1 MKNILN
7 SLGSINF
14 WNEDPKIDLGFH
26 RLRYNKSVIDSIGNK
41 LIKVIIG
48 QRRAGKSY
56 LVRQL
61 IHNLIFDKK
70 IKRENVFY
78 LNKEMYEFDDIRTAN
93 DLAKLINAYESEY
106 TPSGKV
112 YIFID
117 EVQNIDDWE
126 KVIVS
131 LAQHTIKEYEVF
143 ITGSNSKLLSGE
155 LATLLSGRYITTEV
169 FPFSY
174 KEFLENSNLENNKA
188 NFIEYIT
195 TSGLPELLNLSSND
209 TKTNYF
215 QSLKNTILLK
225 DIMYRYKIRDYVLLE
240 DLFLFVIHNV
250 GSMIS
255 IPSIIKYF
263 KNKNHKADYSTISQY
278 IKYMQDA
285 FIIHEAPRYFFKTKE
300 LLSGEKKYYVNDLGF
315 RNYLY
320 PSLVSDIGAIL
331 ENIVFIHLRSASYN
345 IKIGYGRDYE
355 IDFIAERNGE
365 QHYVQVAYVMANSAT
380 IDREFGAFDKVKD
393 NLPKYVVT
401 IDDILIKNEN
411 GIIHKHIWDYIYDL
425 S

>member
-1 MKNILN
+1 MKNLLN
-7 SLGSINF
+7 PLESINF
-14 WNEDPKIDLGFH
+14 WNENPKIDLGYY

-61 IHNLIFDKK
+61 IHHLIFDKK
-70 IKRENVFY
+70 IKKENVFY
-78 LNKEMYEFDDIRTAN
+78 LNKEMYEFDDVRTAN
-93 DLAKLINAYESEY
+93 DLAKLINAYENEY
-106 TPSGKV
+106 KPSGKV

-131 LAQHTIKEYEVF
+131 LAQHTVKDYEVF

-174 KEFLENSNLENNKA
+174 KEFLENSNLKNNKA

-195 TSGLPELLNLSSND
+195 TSGLPELLNLSSKD

-263 KNKNHKADYSTISQY
+263 KNKNRKADYSTISQY
-278 IKYMQDA
+278 IQYMQDA

-320 PSLVSDIGAIL
+320 PSLVSDIGAVL
-331 ENIVFIHLRSASYN
+331 ENIVFIHLRSAAYN
-345 IKIGYGRDYE
+345 IKIGYGRNYE
-355 IDFIAERNGE
+355 IDFIAERNSE
-365 QHYVQVAYVMANSAT
+365 QHYVQVAYVMANSVT
-380 IDREFGAFDKVKD
+380 IDKEFGAFDKVKD

-401 IDDILIKNEN
+401 MDDILIKNEN
-411 GIIHKHIWDYIYDL
+411 GIIHKNIWNYIYDL

>member
-93 DLAKLINAYESEY
+93 DLDKLINAYESEY

-263 KNKNHKADYSTISQY
+263 KNKNRKADYSTISQY

-380 IDREFGAFDKVKD
+380 IDREFGAYDKVKD

>member
-263 KNKNHKADYSTISQY
+263 KNKNRKADYSTISQY

-401 IDDILIKNEN
+401 MDDILIKNEN

>member
-1 MKNILN
+1 MNTILK
-7 SLGSINF
+7 SLESINF
-14 WNEDPKIDLGFH
+14 WNETPKIDLGFY

-61 IHNLIFDKK
+61 IHHLIFEKEIKK
-70 IKRENVFY
+70 ENIFY

-93 DLAKLINAYESEY
+93 DLAQLINAYESEY
-106 TPSGKV
+106 KPSGKV

-126 KVIVS
+126 KLIVS
-131 LAQHTIKEYEVF
+131 LAQHTVKEYEVF

-174 KEFLENSNLENNKA
+174 KEFLENGNLENNKA

-195 TSGLPELLNLSSND
+195 TSGLPELLNLSSDD

-263 KNKNHKADYSTISQY
+263 KNKNRKADYSTISQY
-278 IKYMQDA
+278 IQYMQDA
-285 FIIHEAPRYFFKTKE
+285 FLIHEAPRYFFKTKE

-331 ENIVFIHLRSASYN
+331 ENIVFIHLRSAAYN
-345 IKIGYGRDYE
+345 IKIGYGRNYE

-365 QHYVQVAYVMANSAT
+365 QHYVQVAYVMTNSTT

-401 IDDILIKNEN
+401 MDDILIKNEN
-411 GIIHKHIWDYIYDL
+411 GIIHKNIWDYIYDL

>member
-1 MKNILN
+1 MNTILK
-7 SLGSINF
+7 SLESINF
-14 WNEDPKIDLGFH
+14 WNETPKIDLGFY

-61 IHNLIFDKK
+61 IHHLIFEKEIKK
-70 IKRENVFY
+70 ENVFY

-93 DLAKLINAYESEY
+93 DLAQLINAYESEY
-106 TPSGKV
+106 KSSGKV

-126 KVIVS
+126 KLIVS
-131 LAQHTIKEYEVF
+131 LAQHTVKEYEVF

-174 KEFLENSNLENNKA
+174 KEFLENGNLENNKA

-195 TSGLPELLNLSSND
+195 TSGLPELLNLSSDD

-263 KNKNHKADYSTISQY
+263 KNKNRKADYSTISQY
-278 IKYMQDA
+278 IQYMQDA
-285 FIIHEAPRYFFKTKE
+285 FLIHEAPRYFFKTKE

-331 ENIVFIHLRSASYN
+331 ENIVFIHLRSAAYN
-345 IKIGYGRDYE
+345 IKIGYGRNYE

-365 QHYVQVAYVMANSAT
+365 QHYVQVAYVMTNSTT

-401 IDDILIKNEN
+401 MDDILIKNEN
-411 GIIHKHIWDYIYDL
+411 GIIHKNIWDYIYDL

>member
-263 KNKNHKADYSTISQY
+263 KNKNRKADYSTISQY

>member
-1 MKNILN
+1 MKDILN

-14 WNEDPKIDLGFH
+14 WNADPKIDLGFY
-26 RLRYNKSVIDSIGNK
+26 RLRYNKSLIESIGNK

-56 LVRQL
+56 IVRQL
-61 IHNLIFDKK
+61 IHYLIFDKK
-70 IKRENVFY
+70 IKKENVFY
-78 LNKEMYEFDDIRTAN
+78 LNMEMYEFDDIRTAN
-93 DLAKLINAYESEY
+93 DLAQLINAYESEY
-106 TPSGKV
+106 KPSGKV

-131 LAQHTIKEYEVF
+131 LAQHTVKKYEVF

-174 KEFLENSNLENNKA
+174 KEFLENSNLENNKI

-195 TSGLPELLNLSSND
+195 TSGLPELLNLNSND

-263 KNKNHKADYSTISQY
+263 KNKNRKADYSTISQY
-278 IKYMQDA
+278 LQYMQDA

-331 ENIVFIHLRSASYN
+331 ENIVFIHLQSAAYN
-345 IKIGYGRDYE
+345 IKVGYGRNYE

-365 QHYVQVAYVMANSAT
+365 QHYVQVAYVMANSDT
-380 IDREFGAFDKVKD
+380 IDREFGAFDKIKD

-401 IDDILIKNEN
+401 MDDVLIKNEN
-411 GIIHKHIWDYIYDL
+411 GIIHKNVWDYIYDL

>member
-1 MKNILN
+1 MKNVLN
-7 SLGSINF
+7 SLGNINF
-14 WNEDPKIDLGFH
+14 WNKKPNIDLGFY
-26 RLRYNKSVIDSIGNK
+26 RLRYNKSIIDSIGNK

-61 IHNLIFDKK
+61 IHHLIFDKK
-70 IKRENVFY
+70 IKKENVFY
-78 LNKEMYEFDDIRTAN
+78 LNKELYEFDNIRTAN
-93 DLAKLINAYESEY
+93 DLSKLIYAYESEY
-106 TPSGKV
+106 KPSGKV

-126 KVIVS
+126 KLIVS

-174 KEFLENSNLENNKA
+174 KEFLENSDLKNNKT
-188 NFIEYIT
+188 NFIEYIS
-195 TSGLPELLNLSSND
+195 TSGLPELLNLNSND

-225 DIMYRYKIRDYVLLE
+225 DIMYRHKIRDYVLLE

-263 KNKNHKADYSTISQY
+263 KNKNRKADYSTISQY
-278 IKYMQDA
+278 LQYMQDA

-320 PSLVSDIGAIL
+320 PSLVRDIGALL
-331 ENIVFIHLRSASYN
+331 ENIVFIHLRNAAYN
-345 IKIGYGRDYE
+345 IKIGYGRNYE

-365 QHYVQVAYVMANSAT
+365 QHYVQVSYIMTNSPT
-380 IDREFGAFDKVKD
+380 INREFGAFDKVKD

-401 IDDILIKNEN
+401 MDDILIKNEN
-411 GIIHKHIWDYIYDL
+411 GIIHKNIWDYIYDL
-425 S
+425 L

>member
-263 KNKNHKADYSTISQY
+263 KNKNRKADYSTISQY

-380 IDREFGAFDKVKD
+380 IDREFGAYDKVKD

>member
-263 KNKNHKADYSTISQY
+263 KNKNRKADYSTISQY
-278 IKYMQDA
+278 IKYMQGA

-401 IDDILIKNEN
+401 MDDILIKNEN

>member
-1 MKNILN
+1 
-7 SLGSINF
+7 
-14 WNEDPKIDLGFH
+14 
-26 RLRYNKSVIDSIGNK
+26 
-41 LIKVIIG
+41 
-48 QRRAGKSY
+48 
-56 LVRQL
+56 
-61 IHNLIFDKK
+61 
-70 IKRENVFY
+70 
-78 LNKEMYEFDDIRTAN
+78 
-93 DLAKLINAYESEY
+93 
-106 TPSGKV
+106 
-112 YIFID
+112 
-117 EVQNIDDWE
+117 
-126 KVIVS
+126 
-131 LAQHTIKEYEVF
+131 
-143 ITGSNSKLLSGE
+143 
-155 LATLLSGRYITTEV
+155 V

-209 TKTNYF
+209 TIINYF

-263 KNKNHKADYSTISQY
+263 KNKNRKADYSTISQY
-278 IKYMQDA
+278 IQYMQDA

-320 PSLVSDIGAIL
+320 PSLVSDIGAVL
-331 ENIVFIHLRSASYN
+331 ENIVFIHLRSAAYN
-345 IKIGYGRDYE
+345 IKIGYGRNYE

-365 QHYVQVAYVMANSAT
+365 QHYVQVSYVMANSAT

-401 IDDILIKNEN
+401 MDDILIKNEN
-411 GIIHKHIWDYIYDL
+411 GIIHKNIWDYIYDL